1 MIFKADLLTLT
12 TMNNFTFFSPTE
24 FVFGRGKESQTGE
37 LVKSFGGTKVLIVYG
52 GGSVK
57 RSGLLDRVETSLA
70 AEGIAYVELGGVQ
83 PNPIDTKVY
92 EGIELGRKEQI
103 DFILPVGGGSTI
115 DTAKAIAV
123 GIPYDG
129 DFWDFYLGKGE
140 IKAAI
145 PVATVLTIPA
155 AGSEGSGD
163 SVVTKVDGMH
173 KLAIGTELL
182 RPKFSIMN
190 PELTFTLPANQTAYG
205 IVDMMAHIFERYM
218 TNTENVEVTDRV
230 AEGILKAIINET
242 PKIFADPNNYDAR
255 ANIMWAGTIAHNGLC
270 GVGRQEDWMTHC
282 MEHEVSGLDDKVAHG
297 AGLAILFPAWMTFM
311 ASHNPKKVAQLA
323 VRVFDVCPEGKTE
336 EAIAL
341 EGIAALKAFFKS
353 INMPQSLTEI
363 GFTTEHV
370 EKMVTRF
377 HEHNGN
383 PVEGVY
389 YTMTPE
395 VTKAIYT
402 IAL

>member
-1 MIFKADLLTLT
+1 
-12 TMNNFTFFSPTE
+12 MNNFVFYSPTK
-24 FVFGRGKESQTGE
+24 FVFGKDKETETGK
-37 LVKSFGGTKVLIVYG
+37 LVKQYGGTKVLIVYG

-57 RSGLLDRVETSLA
+57 RSGLLDRVEASLA
-70 AEGIAYVELGGVQ
+70 AEGIGYVELGGVQ

-103 DFILPVGGGSTI
+103 DFILPVGGGSAI

-123 GIPYDG
+123 GIPYEG
-129 DFWDFYLGKGE
+129 DFWTFYLHQE
-140 IKAAI
+140 DIKAAI

-163 SVVTKVDGMH
+163 SVITKVEGGH

-190 PELTFTLPANQTAYG
+190 PEITFTLPANQTAYG
-205 IVDMMAHIFERYM
+205 IADMMAHIFERYM
-218 TNTENVEVTDRV
+218 TNTENCEVTDRV
-230 AEGILKAIINET
+230 AEGLLKSIINEA
-242 PKIFADPNNYDAR
+242 PKIFANPNDYEAR

-311 ASHNPKKVAQLA
+311 AKHHPKKVVQMAE
-323 VRVFDVCPEGKTE
+323 RVFDIEPQESDEQT
-336 EAIAL
+336 AL
-341 EGIAALKAFFKS
+341 AGIAKLREFFKS
-353 INMPQSLTEI
+353 MNMPQSLTEI
-363 GFTTEHV
+363 GMKKEDIDVMV
-370 EKMVTRF
+370 EKF
-377 HEHNGN
+377 HAHNGET
-383 PVEGVY
+383 VSGVY

-395 VTKAIYT
+395 VTRAIYE

>member
-1 MIFKADLLTLT
+1 
-12 TMNNFTFFSPTE
+12 MNNFTFYSPTK
-24 FVFGRGKESQTGE
+24 FVFGKNKEAETGK
-37 LVKSFGGTKVLIVYG
+37 LVKQFGGTKVLIVYG

-57 RSGLLDRVETSLA
+57 RSGLLDRVEKSLEEA
-70 AEGIAYVELGGVQ
+70 GIGYVELGGVQ

-92 EGIELGRKEQI
+92 EGIELGRKEGI

-123 GIPYDG
+123 GIPYEG
-129 DFWDFYLGKGE
+129 DFWTFYLGQDS
-140 IKAAI
+140 IKAAV

-190 PELTFTLPANQTAYG
+190 PELTFTLPAAQTAYG

-230 AEGILKAIINET
+230 AEGILKAIINEA
-242 PKIFADPNNYDAR
+242 PKVFADPNNYDAR

-282 MEHEVSGLDDKVAHG
+282 MEHEISALDDKVAHG

-311 ASHNPKKVAQLA
+311 AKHNPKKVAQLA
-323 VRVFDVCPEGKTE
+323 ERVYDVTPTGNLE
-336 EAIAL
+336 EDAL
-341 EGIAALKAFFKS
+341 AAAAATREFFNS
-353 INMPQSLTEI
+353 IGMPKSLTEI
-363 GFTTEHV
+363 GFTKEDVDT
-370 EKMVTRF
+370 MVKRF

-389 YTMTPE
+389 YTMTPDVVE
-395 VTKAIYT
+395 AIYT

>member
-1 MIFKADLLTLT
+1 
-12 TMNNFTFFSPTE
+12 MNNFTFYSPTK
-24 FVFGRGKESQTGE
+24 FVFGKNKETETGK
-37 LVKSFGGTKVLIVYG
+37 LVRQFGGTKVLIVYG

-57 RSGLLDRVETSLA
+57 RSGLLDRVEKSLEE
-70 AEGIAYVELGGVQ
+70 EGICYVELGGVQ

-92 EGIELGRKEQI
+92 EGIELGRKENI
-103 DFILPVGGGSTI
+103 DFILPVGGGSSI

-123 GIPYDG
+123 GIPYEG
-129 DFWDFYLGKGE
+129 DFWDFYLGKSD
-140 IKAAI
+140 IKAAV

-182 RPKFSIMN
+182 RPKFSVMN
-190 PELTFTLPANQTAYG
+190 PELTFTLPPHQTAYG

-218 TNTENVEVTDRV
+218 TNTQNVEVTDRV
-230 AEGILKAIINET
+230 AEGILLAIINEA
-242 PKIFADPNNYDAR
+242 PKVFADPNNYDAR

-282 MEHEVSGLDDKVAHG
+282 MEHEVSALNDKVAHG

-311 ASHNPKKVAQLA
+311 AKHHPEKVAQLA
-323 VRVFDVCPEGKTE
+323 IRVFNAAPSENLEQV
-336 EAIAL
+336 AL
-341 EGIAALKAFFKS
+341 EGVSELKKFFKS
-353 INMPQSLTEI
+353 IGMPETLSEL
-363 GFTTEHV
+363 GFTEKDVDVMV
-370 EKMVTRF
+370 ERF
-377 HEHNGN
+377 HAHNGN
-383 PVEGVY
+383 RVEGVY
-389 YTMTPE
+389 YTMTPDVVKE
-395 VTKAIYT
+395 IYT